1 MPKTNKS
8 KKKIRS
14 NKKKIRRSKSIST
27 SSKKID
33 NYSKKYQMCI
43 HKKCREYNKLNN
55 ELEIEISIIKK
66 SFNNNSIDEIFK
78 KLKKIVNNFEKSTN
92 YKEVRKECQ
101 CTTCEKEFRKLYKL
115 LIKEL
120 KINKDQLKIL
130 KKEAKA
136 SSNNVYIDIID
147 DLLKLLNYSKKEL
160 NKNKC

>member
-1 MPKTNKS
+1 MPKSNKSNKSNKS

-14 NKKKIRRSKSIST
+14 SKSISS
-27 SSKKID
+27 SSKKLD

-55 ELEIEISIIKK
+55 ELETEISIIKK

-78 KLKKIVNNFEKSTN
+78 KLKKIVHNFEKSTN

>member
-1 MPKTNKS
+1 
-8 KKKIRS
+8 
-14 NKKKIRRSKSIST
+14 
-27 SSKKID
+27 
-33 NYSKKYQMCI
+33 MCI

-55 ELEIEISIIKK
+55 ELETEISIIKK